1 MPQKTTARPGPAT
14 SGTRFPAAADSSAR
28 DGVCRVLRLGT
39 FPPLLTTV
47 TLAAFGANGASG
59 SLRPLDARPS
69 LWWDQAVRI
78 ASRSGRRQ
86 SATEPRLG
94 LFRDVVDELRWTAT
108 SRKGW
113 LIGLAGNIAAAAAY
127 VGYTHFDPN
136 RPGDLRIANIG
147 TAVVVWVLSNTLNTN
162 QLGADSDRVV
172 ASLDRGDSVPR
183 ILAIKNL
190 ALAVMLVPLA
200 ILISV
205 GVRILVERWRLLP
218 HALMMDVG
226 AVFLWLGVG
235 SVISVLIP
243 YRPIAL
249 RARRRL
255 RRTWP
260 RWAFCLAVPDL
271 TYFLVMPFLHLPYFT
286 IYSGR
291 AFGPYQPHFMIYS
304 AVYLAIGLGY
314 WALGLSLSAVYA
326 RYRSERLIAN
336 LNRSS

>member
-1 MPQKTTARPGPAT
+1 MG
-14 SGTRFPAAADSSAR
+14 
-28 DGVCRVLRLGT
+28 
-39 FPPLLTTV
+39 
-47 TLAAFGANGASG
+47 
-59 SLRPLDARPS
+59 
-69 LWWDQAVRI
+69 I
-78 ASRSGRRQ
+78 ASRPGRQQ
-86 SATEPRLG
+86 STTEPRLG

-113 LIGLAGNIAAAAAY
+113 LIGLAGNVVVAAAV

-136 RPGDLRIANIG
+136 RPGDLRIANVG

-172 ASLDRGDSVPR
+172 ASLERGDSVPR

-200 ILISV
+200 IFVSV
-205 GVRILVERWRLLP
+205 LVRILVERWRLLP
-218 HALMMDVG
+218 HALMADVG

-271 TYFLVMPFLHLPYFT
+271 TYFLVLPILHLPYFT

-291 AFGPYQPHFMIYS
+291 AFGPYQQNFVIYS
-304 AVYLAIGLGY
+304 VIYLAIGLGY
-314 WALGLSLSAVYA
+314 WALGLWLAALYA
-326 RYRSERLIAN
+326 RHRPERLVTN
-336 LNRSS
+336 LARAS